1 VCYVREVSVNTDV
14 VEFLGQLPPARAEE
28 AQQLIAMG
36 ERISGFPV
44 RLAGPG
50 ILGFG
55 RYAYRYASG
64 HAGSAAVIAFAPR
77 KADLVLYPSCA
88 LEEAAEVLAH
98 LGRHRRGKGCVYLR
112 RLEDADP
119 AAVEALFRRGM
130 AEISALW
137 PVTPQ

>member
-1 VCYVREVSVNTDV
+1 MTTEVVD
-14 VEFLGQLPPARAEE
+14 FLGQLPPNRAEE
-28 AQQLIAMG
+28 ARRLIELG
-36 ERISGFPV
+36 ERISGFAV
-44 RLAGPG
+44 RMAGPG

-77 KADLVLYPSCA
+77 KAELVLYPGCA
-88 LEEAAEVLAH
+88 LEDAAEVLAQ

-112 RLEDADP
+112 TLEDADP
-119 AAVEALFRRGM
+119 AALEALFRRGV

>member
-1 VCYVREVSVNTDV
+1 MNTEV
-14 VEFLGQLPPARAEE
+14 VEFLGQLPPERAEE
-28 AQQLIAMG
+28 ARRLIALG
-36 ERISGFPV
+36 EGISGFPV
-44 RLAGPG
+44 RMAGPG

-77 KADLVLYPSCA
+77 KAELVLYPGCV
-88 LEEAAEVLAH
+88 LEDAAEVLEQ

-112 RLEDADP
+112 RLTDADP
-119 AAVEALFRRGM
+119 AALEALFRRGM

>member
-1 VCYVREVSVNTDV
+1 MNTDV
-14 VEFLGQLPPARAEE
+14 VEFLGTLPPDRAEE
-28 AQQLIAMG
+28 ARQLIAMG

-44 RLAGPG
+44 HMASAG

-77 KADLVLYPSCA
+77 KAELVLYPSCA
-88 LEEAAEVLAH
+88 LEDAAEVLAQ

-130 AEISALW
+130 AEVSAQW
-137 PVTPQ
+137 PVTPH

>member
-1 VCYVREVSVNTDV
+1 VSVNTEV
-14 VEFLGQLPPARAEE
+14 VEFLGLLPPERAAEAR
-28 AQQLIAMG
+28 QLIAMG

-44 RLAGPG
+44 RLAGSG

-55 RYAYRYASG
+55 RYSYRTASG
-64 HAGSAAVIAFAPR
+64 HAGNAAVIAFAPR
-77 KADLVLYPSCA
+77 KAELVLYPSCA
-88 LEEAAEVLAH
+88 LEDAAEVLEQ

-119 AAVEALFRRGM
+119 AAVEALFRRGV

-137 PVTPQ
+137 PVTSQ

>member
-1 VCYVREVSVNTDV
+1 MNTEV
-14 VEFLGQLPPARAEE
+14 VEFLAQLPPDRAEE

-44 RLAGPG
+44 RMAGRG

-55 RYAYRYASG
+55 RYDYRYASG
-64 HAGSAAVIAFAPR
+64 HVGSAAVIAFAPR
-77 KADLVLYPSCA
+77 TAELVLYPSCV
-88 LEEAAEVLAH
+88 LEEAVEVLAQ

-112 RLEDADP
+112 RLGDADP
-119 AAVEALFRRGM
+119 AAVEALFRRGL

>member
-1 VCYVREVSVNTDV
+1 MNTEV
-14 VEFLGQLPPARAEE
+14 VEFLGQLPPDRAAE

-44 RLAGPG
+44 RLAGAG

-77 KADLVLYPSCA
+77 KAELVLYPRCA
-88 LEEAAEVLAH
+88 LEDAAEVLEQ
-98 LGRHRRGKGCVYLR
+98 LGRHRRGKGCLYLR

-119 AAVEALFRRGM
+119 AAVEALFRRGL
-130 AEISALW
+130 AEVSAQW
-137 PVTPQ
+137 PVTPH